1 MVKKYNTTS
10 QIYSLK
16 CVAIA
21 ITVAYFVA
29 ICFVDLS
36 KLEYHHNKMFNN
48 FFYNEKQLINNL
60 DFR

>member
-48 FFYNEKQLINNL
+48 FFYNEKQ
-60 DFR
+60 